1 MKEIDVIRL
10 RAIEEAKREVQ
21 KQREKYHN
29 KRYINF
35 RKEADKQKLKKDELE
50 AKLDTLLK
58 DNYKYIKH
66 TTIRSRM
73 PENSYSL
80 CVRRD
85 IISLTVHDDKKYYF
99 YYTNYRDDTKNE
111 KRKSPISEFKN
122 KFKDR
127 TGKTL
132 VDNYGRVGQDFKIC
146 APSPLYY
153 INRMYPMQ
161 YKINDVCKEDFSSH
175 YPSSASGILPD
186 ANTAILYNKYV
197 EPNEEYKFAFYPDSG
212 NVAVYGEFDSHN
224 YIKFQEIYG
233 AHVKTKRL
241 YNPEYTAKD
250 EHTIL
255 MKQAE
260 FDMAPEMKY
269 FYDIKNSKQKDS
281 EEYYQAKLFMNSF
294 LGMFE
299 QNNKNHYDR
308 LPLAHLAAV
317 IKWRANI
324 KMFNLIKKIDV
335 LNVIQVCVDGII
347 HKGPAQGTDIKE
359 LGNLIC
365 EESKAKLIQRGI
377 NQYIIFGKEITKAHA
392 GLDINI
398 ESNNIEDWKAS
409 EKVKFLDYI
418 KSKFEIEE
426 L

>member
-1 MKEIDVIRL
+1 MAYLERL
-10 RAIEEAKREVQ
+10 IERQ
-21 KQREKYHN
+21 RKQEHN

-50 AKLDTLLK
+50 TKLDSLLK

-66 TTIRSRM
+66 TTMRSKM

-85 IISLTVHDDKKYYF
+85 IISLTIYDGKKYYF
-99 YYTNYRDDTKNE
+99 YYTNYRDDRKNE
-111 KRKSPISEFKN
+111 TRKSPMGE
-122 KFKDR
+122 FKDR
-127 TGKTL
+127 FRLRTNKTL
-132 VDNYGRVGQDFKIC
+132 IDNFGRVSQDFKIC

-153 INRMYPMQ
+153 INQMYGINI
-161 YKINDVCKEDFSSH
+161 KINDICKEDFSSH
-175 YPSSASGILPD
+175 YPWSASGILPD
-186 ANTAILYNKYV
+186 ANTAKLYNKYI

-224 YIKFQEIYG
+224 YVKFQEIYG

-255 MKQAE
+255 MKEAE
-260 FDMAPEMKY
+260 FSLEPEMQY

-281 EEYYQAKLFMNSF
+281 AEYDKAKLFMNSF

-324 KMFNLIKKIDV
+324 KMFNLIKKIG
-335 LNVIQVCVDGII
+335 LPNVIQVCVDGII
-347 HKGPAQGTDIKE
+347 HKGPKQGTDIKE

-392 GLDINI
+392 GLDVNI
-398 ESNNIEDWKAS
+398 ESNNIKDWKAS
-409 EKVKFLDYI
+409 EKVRFLDYI